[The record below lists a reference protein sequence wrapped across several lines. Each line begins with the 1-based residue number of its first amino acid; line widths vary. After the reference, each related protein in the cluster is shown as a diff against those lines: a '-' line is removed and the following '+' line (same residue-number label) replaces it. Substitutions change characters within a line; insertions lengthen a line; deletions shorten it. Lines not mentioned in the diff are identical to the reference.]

1 MVDRRVETSV
11 IASWPGPGCH
21 VPDRMVPGRVDPTV
35 HESPPRDRGERL
47 GGGTATAA
55 TGPPD
60 GRENPA
66 AGHEPRASGP
76 RASSPPTRAE
86 DPDTTDRRTG
96 PARPR
101 PRPRRRARR
110 ACDRRSRPRRPLPRE
125 TIHDDRQVGESPP
138 GRTMRDAAH
147 PSHPG
152 RGGGDAPASRPGRP
166 GRSGAGHDPSRP
178 VPGRPTGNRT
188 RRHHDPADHAERE
201 ASTPPRAGPARTRR
215 QPQAR
220 SDPSK
225 NPTMTAAGSSP
236 RRAVEDPGRL
246 RRAQQPDPD
255 ASTHRHTDRTGRSPP
270 PRRMRRRPAPTRT
283 PGRRRPPLPPGTRSP
298 RGPPGAPPSA
308 ARSRRAPPRSRH
320 QRRDRG
326 TPSAVLRPGPRPP
339 APQDHTIRPPRPPAR
354 TPGTIPRTTRPLNP
368 APHPGTDTTQPHLT
382 ITSTHRPK
390 NTKHSSRARRG
401 RGRLRVGSVLYG
413 GFRAWAGALSW
424 ESSLDPVEATAS
436 RSDRVCSWRMARY
449 CAPWSGWWIGPVGSA
464 PCRRCC
470 RIAVVGASGA
480 GSVRRPVGAC
490 RSTFRRG
497 CASAGGGGVHPLRER
512 ARGGDVRHPRF
523 VRSGGR
529 EVLVHQVCRVLLP
542 WSGPGRSGRL
552 RAAGAVR
559 AHHVPHG
566 PLRGAAGHVP
576 ARARGGRRGG

>member
-1 MVDRRVETSV
+1 M
-11 IASWPGPGCH
+11 
-21 VPDRMVPGRVDPTV
+21 
-35 HESPPRDRGERL
+35 
-47 GGGTATAA
+47 
-55 TGPPD
+55 
-60 GRENPA
+60 
-66 AGHEPRASGP
+66 
-76 RASSPPTRAE
+76 
-86 DPDTTDRRTG
+86 
-96 PARPR
+96 
-101 PRPRRRARR
+101 
-110 ACDRRSRPRRPLPRE
+110 
-125 TIHDDRQVGESPP
+125 
-138 GRTMRDAAH
+138 
-147 PSHPG
+147 
-152 RGGGDAPASRPGRP
+152 
-166 GRSGAGHDPSRP
+166 
-178 VPGRPTGNRT
+178 
-188 RRHHDPADHAERE
+188 
-201 ASTPPRAGPARTRR
+201 
-215 QPQAR
+215 
-220 SDPSK
+220 
-225 NPTMTAAGSSP
+225 
-236 RRAVEDPGRL
+236 
-246 RRAQQPDPD
+246 
-255 ASTHRHTDRTGRSPP
+255 
-270 PRRMRRRPAPTRT
+270 
-283 PGRRRPPLPPGTRSP
+283 
-298 RGPPGAPPSA
+298 
-308 ARSRRAPPRSRH
+308 
-320 QRRDRG
+320 
-326 TPSAVLRPGPRPP
+326 
-339 APQDHTIRPPRPPAR
+339 
-354 TPGTIPRTTRPLNP
+354 
-368 APHPGTDTTQPHLT
+368 
-382 ITSTHRPK
+382 
-390 NTKHSSRARRG
+390 
-401 RGRLRVGSVLYG
+401 RVGSVLYG